1 MVSNS
6 DESRSGDRENLPL
19 ESASTL
25 QSFSENLAHITQC
38 LQTLRELHQLVR
50 SCSDFLIEDGSIH
63 KLSSRHFYLLLDMY
77 MCHSELFCDEIQ
89 VSVTRLQRTVEQSG
103 S

>member
-6 DESRSGDRENLPL
+6 DESLSRDRENLPL
-19 ESASTL
+19 ESAIAL
-25 QSFSENLAHITQC
+25 QCFSDNLAHITQC

-50 SCSDFLIEDGSIH
+50 SCSDFLIEDGSSH
-63 KLSSRHFYLLLDMY
+63 KLSIRHLYLLFNMY

-89 VSVTRLQRTVEQSG
+89 ASVVRLQKTVEKSG
-103 S
+103 G